1 MAYLTWQRLA
11 LVGLSALALA
21 WLMTEVMTNRGASP
35 EPVPWT
41 THVVVVVAG
50 GFALWLGWQVR
61 QYLKGNKPGLDG
73 LRAARTAVY
82 AQACAYLG
90 AILTGAYGGYALGL
104 MDQWSHAPR
113 RAVVISA
120 LLGAASALVLLVAGA
135 IAEQWCR
142 HNREDDETEPEG
154 PEPAG
159 ASPA

>member
-1 MAYLTWQRLA
+1 M
-11 LVGLSALALA
+11 GLCALALA

-35 EPVPWT
+35 EAVPWT
-41 THVVVVVAG
+41 AHVAVVVAG
-50 GFALWLGWQVR
+50 AFALWTGWQVR
-61 QYLKGNKPGLDG
+61 EYLKGNKPSLDA

-104 MDQWSHAPR
+104 MDQWSHEPR

-120 LLGAASALVLLVAGA
+120 LIGAASGLLLLIAGS
-135 IAEQWCR
+135 ISERWCR
-142 HNREDDETEPEG
+142 HDQQGDDPEAEG
-154 PEPAG
+154 PERAG